1 MEQDGERPELT
12 EGEFSEAFYAM
23 VGRALSDTAYRAELL
38 DKNPETRA
46 AAMRKAGLVWSQDL
60 HDKVDKAADAIDNLA
75 ANFGN
80 SSAAT

>member
-1 MEQDGERPELT
+1 MSEDTDRPRVT

-38 DKNPETRA
+38 DPETRA
-46 AAMRKAGLVWSQDL
+46 GAMGRAGLVWSEDL
-60 HDKVDKAADAIDNLA
+60 HERVDKAAEAIDNLA
-75 ANFGN
+75 ADFGN